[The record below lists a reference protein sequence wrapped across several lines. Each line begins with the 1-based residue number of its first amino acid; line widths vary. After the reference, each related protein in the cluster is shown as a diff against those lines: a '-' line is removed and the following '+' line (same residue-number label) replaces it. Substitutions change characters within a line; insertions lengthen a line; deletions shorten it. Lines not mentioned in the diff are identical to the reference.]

1 MLPCFLLI
9 QSQLAVART
18 TSVEQALHP
27 ELLGRPVVTGQERG
41 IIACAS
47 YEAKALGI
55 KRGVALHEA
64 RRMCP
69 DLVVLPSDYE
79 TYSLFSK
86 RMFDI
91 ARRYTPTVEEY
102 SIDEGFADLTGLR
115 RVFHASYED
124 IARQLQQAIGAELGM
139 TVSVGLSLSKGLAK
153 LCSKYR
159 KPRGLTAVA
168 GYHIHLLLQKT
179 PLEKVWGFGPNTVA
193 LLTKL
198 GLRTAYDFAIR
209 SKAWAEK
216 LLGKIGRELWGELRG
231 EAVYPVTTEEKSMYF
246 TVSKCKTFTAPSA
259 EREFVL
265 AKLLRNLESGCIKLR
280 RHQLRARSLL
290 VSLRKKEY
298 SQDTVEARLDRWT
311 SVTRELGPVVTQLF
325 EQLYHAGAEY
335 RATVIILGRLESD
348 RERQR
353 ELFEGQPAHRET
365 GGGLG
370 RDRCGEQ
377 GVRQAQAL
385 PRNGAIPGP
394 APAHG
399 PGPPALAEDQPAR
412 GRDGMTAPQ
421 GHTAGRDDLNIP
433 LTCERYRW
441 RCAGMRVQVRD
452 SRT

>member
-1 MLPCFLLI
+1 MDPKAQAAQPFTLHSFPQAIVHFDGD
-9 QSQLAVART
+9 AFF

-64 RRMCP
+64 KRMCP
-69 DLVVLPSDYE
+69 DLIVLPSDYE

-91 ARRYTPTVEEY
+91 ARRFTPMVEEY
-102 SIDEGFADLTGLR
+102 SIDESFADLTGLR

-124 IARQLQQAIGAELGM
+124 IARQLQQTIGAELGM
-139 TVSVGLSLSKGLAK
+139 TVSVGLSLSKSLAK

-159 KPRGLTAVA
+159 KPCGFTAVA

-198 GLRTAYDFAIR
+198 GLRTAYDFAVR
-209 SKAWAEK
+209 SEAWAEK
-216 LLGKIGRELWGELRG
+216 LLGKVGRELWGELRG
-231 EAVYPVTTEEKSMYF
+231 EAVYPVTTEEKSTYF

-259 EREFVL
+259 DREFVL

-280 RHQLRARSLL
+280 RHELRARSLL
-290 VSLRKKEY
+290 ISLRRKDY
-298 SQDTVEARLDRWT
+298 SQDTLEARLDRGT
-311 SVTRELGPVVTQLF
+311 SATQELAPVVTQLF
-325 EQLYHAGAEY
+325 EQLYRAGAEY
-335 RATVIILGRLESD
+335 RATVIVLGRLESD

-353 ELFEGQPAHRET
+353 ELFEDNVRIEKLEAASATIDAVIKSYGKHKVSLGTGLFLGQHRTTEHDIQPWRKANLRAGET
-365 GGGLG
+365 
-370 RDRCGEQ
+370 E
-377 GVRQAQAL
+377 RQHL
-385 PRNGAIPGP
+385 KIPRWAI
-394 APAHG
+394 
-399 PGPPALAEDQPAR
+399 
-412 GRDGMTAPQ
+412 T
-421 GHTAGRDDLNIP
+421 
-433 LTCERYRW
+433 
-441 RCAGMRVQVRD
+441 V
-452 SRT
+452 